1 MSREEQE
8 PLARLQAVLT
18 ALLKHQLN
26 ESLGKVDEALESWR
40 SGELGPLETHAELL
54 RHTARAE
61 RLGARIAQVD
71 PESASTVLR
80 DAYDAE
86 LISRD
91 EFIEMAGCMP
101 EDVEPSPSLD
111 SDEIDLPKKPEF
123 IGELLGEGPV
133 LLHVDARRGG
143 VAVPERLAGD
153 AKLVLR
159 FGYNLSP
166 AIADLEVDDEAVSG
180 TLTFGG
186 VPFYCVLPWPAVYAV
201 VSEVSQQAMVWP
213 DDVPAEVLHQM
224 SERAADRAS
233 RVGEPEDGDRRAE
246 ERRTSSQQPGDSGQA
261 SGAAESSGKAT
272 KRRPSHLKLVE

>member
-1 MSREEQE
+1 
-8 PLARLQAVLT
+8 VLT

-26 ESLGKVDEALESWR
+26 ESLGKVDAALERWR

-71 PESASTVLR
+71 PESAGSVLR
-80 DAYDAE
+80 DAFDAE

-91 EFIEMAGCMP
+91 EFVDLAGCAP
-101 EDVEPSPSLD
+101 EEVDPSPPLD
-111 SDEIDLPKKPEF
+111 ADEMELPKKPEF
-123 IGELLGEGPV
+123 IGELLEEGPV
-133 LLHVDARRGG
+133 LLHVDARRDG

-153 AKLVLR
+153 SKLVLR
-159 FGYNLSP
+159 FGFNLSP
-166 AIADLEVDDEAVSG
+166 AIADLELDDEAISG

-186 VPFYCVLPWPAVYAV
+186 VPFFCVLPWPAVYAV
-201 VSEVSQQAMVWP
+201 VSEASQQAMVWP

-233 RVGEPEDGDRRAE
+233 RTGEAGDEAEEQRTSDRRAGDVGNGSL
-246 ERRTSSQQPGDSGQA
+246 SSQQPG
-261 SGAAESSGKAT
+261 KPT